1 MKPPIFKKDE
11 LFSEA
16 STSSQIAFVI
26 FRKILD
32 QAAALDAVFK
42 TLVLKVNSHQ
52 LSEPIM

>member
-32 QAAALDAVFK
+32 QEAALDAVFK
-42 TLVLKVNSHQ
+42 L
-52 LSEPIM
+52 